1 MASDARDIE
10 DSTGGVRFALHHAVF
25 EHSIYKEHVRK
36 GAQFKTSE
44 RSTYE

>member
-10 DSTGGVRFALHHAVF
+10 DSPGGVMLHYAVF
-25 EHSIYKEHVRK
+25 EHSIYKKHLSK